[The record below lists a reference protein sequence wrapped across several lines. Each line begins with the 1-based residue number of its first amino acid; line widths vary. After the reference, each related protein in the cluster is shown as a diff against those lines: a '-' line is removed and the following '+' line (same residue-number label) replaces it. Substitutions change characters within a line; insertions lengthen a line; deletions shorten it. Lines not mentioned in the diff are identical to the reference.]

1 MGYEEIISM
10 IKELETYFY
19 LLDKPFIKQEQ
30 LKKEINFILD
40 TLKKIAQ

>member
-1 MGYEEIISM
+1 MNFKEIRLM
-10 IKELETYFY
+10 LEQLSIYY
-19 LLDKPFIKQEQ
+19 QLLDKPFIKQEQ